1 MRRSFASKQSS
12 FAYAP
17 TSEKTGMSLKIKQ
30 SKDLQ
35 QNNHK
40 ENNKEHALQNFDAP
54 LVSVN
59 FSFQVFSKLGASL
72 SYLL

>member
-1 MRRSFASKQSS
+1 
-12 FAYAP
+12 
-17 TSEKTGMSLKIKQ
+17 MSLKIKQ